1 MAPLVNPTKHSW
13 GKKKKRQF
21 HTYYSKKVKTCL
33 PHFTRAALSWYQTG
47 QMHYEKTVD
56 NIPPGHRCKILY
68 RTSANQT
75 NYTLK
80 ERDIMTSGVPLR
92 NEAWFNIWKIRYS
105 PLSMDRK
112 EKPHHHRKDE
122 GRRVTKF
129 TIHSREAQRS
139 GNGRKLLQPGDAL
152 KERSAD

>member
-1 MAPLVNPTKHSW
+1 MGK
-13 GKKKKRQF
+13 KKKKRQF

-92 NEAWFNIWKIRYS
+92 NEAWFNIWKIKDIHRYQWT
-105 PLSMDRK
+105 
-112 EKPHHHRKDE
+112 EKKNHTITTKMR
-122 GRRVTKF
+122 GRHLTKF
-129 TIHSREAQRS
+129 TIHSRKAQRS
-139 GNGRKLLQPGDAL
+139 GNGRKLLQPSGAL